1 MSIAVLIVA
10 GGKGKRFRKDIP
22 KQFFYYQNDTIINHS
37 IKNFL
42 KIKKIS
48 KVIIAIEKKIFT
60 KFKSFIPKNKKIV
73 ITNSGKTRALSVLNG
88 LKKAKKMK
96 ISKIIIHDAARPFFS
111 IFLVNK
117 LINSLKKNNCVVPGI
132 NPVDTISYENKII
145 DKNKVLQI
153 QTPQA
158 FDLKT
163 IYKLHKNNLDK
174 NISDD
179 SSLFF
184 KNKLKVKVIK
194 GEKKNKKI
202 TFFHDLDAQKENNL
216 FGIGYDIHKMVKG
229 RKLIIGGINIPF
241 NMGPEGHSDGD
252 SLLHALI
259 DSFLGA
265 AKKGDIGSL
274 FPNTKKFKNIK
285 SSKLLRQVI
294 LILKTNKLS
303 INSIDLNIILQSPNL
318 KKYKEKIKNNL
329 ARLCRINKSKI
340 NIKAKT
346 TDRLGIIGQNKALAC
361 EVISTLKYEN

>member
-1 MSIAVLIVA
+1 
-10 GGKGKRFRKDIP
+10 
-22 KQFFYYQNDTIINHS
+22 
-37 IKNFL
+37 
-42 KIKKIS
+42 
-48 KVIIAIEKKIFT
+48 
-60 KFKSFIPKNKKIV
+60 
-73 ITNSGKTRALSVLNG
+73 
-88 LKKAKKMK
+88 
-96 ISKIIIHDAARPFFS
+96 
-111 IFLVNK
+111 
-117 LINSLKKNNCVVPGI
+117 
-132 NPVDTISYENKII
+132 
-145 DKNKVLQI
+145 
-153 QTPQA
+153 
-158 FDLKT
+158 
-163 IYKLHKNNLDK
+163 
-174 NISDD
+174 
-179 SSLFF
+179 
-184 KNKLKVKVIK
+184 
-194 GEKKNKKI
+194 
-202 TFFHDLDAQKENNL
+202 
-216 FGIGYDIHKMVKG
+216 MVKG

-294 LILKTNKLS
+294 LILKTNKLY

-318 KKYKEKIKNNL
+318 KKYKEKIRNNL